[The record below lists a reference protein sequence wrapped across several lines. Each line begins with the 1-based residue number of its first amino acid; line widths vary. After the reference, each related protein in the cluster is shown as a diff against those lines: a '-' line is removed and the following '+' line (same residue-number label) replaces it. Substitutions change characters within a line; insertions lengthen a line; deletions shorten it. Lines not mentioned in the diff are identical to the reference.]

1 MNWGR
6 RGRGRMVVGIYTTDV
21 VNSNLEVY
29 NYVIKFVSDLRQV
42 GCFLRVH
49 HDITEIFFES
59 GVKHHQT
66 NKQNNGICTL

>member
-1 MNWGR
+1 
-6 RGRGRMVVGIYTTDV
+6 MVVGIYTTDV

-59 GVKHHQT
+59 IF
-66 NKQNNGICTL
+66 NY